1 MKEEPIGSNSSV
13 KVCKL
18 VMLVILLFY
27 SCNQDYSNE
36 THVVLPDKRL
46 LFIIDQYVKMD
57 TAFTDTRLITLTQL
71 NSRSCQTDYY
81 LSSVGFLLKDLY
93 DRIPPSYNLA
103 KYIRSSTKNYI
114 DIQSKY

>member
-1 MKEEPIGSNSSV
+1 MFISKIWSTMKEQPIGSNSSV

-71 NSRSCQTDYY
+71 NVEVVKLITIFHRWAFC
-81 LSSVGFLLKDLY
+81 
-93 DRIPPSYNLA
+93 
-103 KYIRSSTKNYI
+103 
-114 DIQSKY
+114 